1 MATPGA
7 APRPEVNAFPA
18 KAFFVTMLTRD
29 IELKD
34 AILDLLDN
42 CVDGAMRVQAA
53 RGELGLESYKDFWA
67 KIALDPTSISIED
80 NCGGITIDTAKK
92 SAFRLGRVGDLD
104 VDIPTVG
111 VYGIGMKRAIFKLGR
126 DAIVESKTDAEAFTV
141 VINELW
147 MNNDQEWMIPM
158 LEGESSLSKA
168 GTRIRVKQLEDN
180 VSRLFSDETGFLQ
193 ELKKTIS
200 AYYGLIIE
208 KGFRVSVNNEEIPS
222 TQTGLLL
229 GEEGF
234 EATGEIMPY
243 VYHAEHQGVD
253 VSVVIGFYRNL
264 PDEEEEEESLQGRPT
279 SEQAGITIVC
289 NDRVVIYADKTRLTG
304 WGEATVPGYHTQFVS
319 IAGLVT
325 FRANDAALLP
335 VTTTKRGLDAN
346 SELYLMVKEFI
357 REGIKYFT
365 DFTNKWKRAPVER
378 RSVQRNARTFLPA
391 SIVRMVPENRR
402 SVVRGGI
409 GGWKVKPHLP
419 LPKEDDPMRQVKF
432 NRKQS
437 EISTV
442 GRYLLDD
449 PAANPSDVGQ
459 RCFDDVLKKVRR

>member
-1 MATPGA
+1 MATQGA
-7 APRPEVNAFPA
+7 GPKPEVNAFPA
-18 KAFFVTMLTRD
+18 KAFFVSMLTRD

-42 CVDGAMRVQAA
+42 CVDGAMRVLAA
-53 RGELGLESYKDFWA
+53 RRELEQGSYKDFWA
-67 KIALDPTSISIED
+67 KITLDPTSISIED
-80 NCGGITIDTAKK
+80 NCGGITIDTAKY

-104 VDIPTVG
+104 GDIPTVG

-126 DAIVESKTDAEAFTV
+126 DAVVESKTDSEAFTV
-141 VINELW
+141 VIDELW
-147 MNNDQEWMIPM
+147 MNNDEEWMIPM
-158 LEGESSLSKA
+158 LEGETSLEEA
-168 GTRIRVKQLEDN
+168 GTKIRVKQLEDG
-180 VSRLFSDETGFLQ
+180 VARLFSDETGFLQ

-208 KGFRVSVNNEEIPS
+208 KGFQVLVNDEPIPA

-234 EATGEIMPY
+234 EATGGIMPY
-243 VYHAEHQGVD
+243 VYHAEHQGVH
-253 VSVVIGFYRNL
+253 VSVVIGFYRDL
-264 PDEEEEEESLQGRPT
+264 PDEEEEEESLHGRPT

-325 FRANDAALLP
+325 FLSNDAALLP

-346 SELYLMVKEFI
+346 SELYLTVKEFI

-378 RSVQRNARTFLPA
+378 RTVQRNARTILPA

-402 SVVRGGI
+402 SAVHKGI
-409 GGWKVKPHLP
+409 GGWKVKPQLP
-419 LPKEDDPMRQVKF
+419 LPKEDDPVRQVKF
-432 NRKQS
+432 SRKQS
-437 EISTV
+437 EISAV
-442 GRYLLDD
+442 GRYLFDN
-449 PAANPSDVGQ
+449 PAASPSDVGQ
-459 RCFDDVLKKVRR
+459 ECFDRVLKRSR